1 MTTGNAY
8 YQRRAFCRASTS
20 LGMAAYKPHT
30 SGHWIYM
37 AGALAP
43 LAAGAI
49 FKEPTER
56 WRAIRAIAVLESVA
70 LLAVELWTHK
80 KPKEQGPRSH
90 AIERHRTAEQGCRR

>member
-1 MTTGNAY
+1 MTTGDGY

-30 SGHWIYM
+30 PGHWIYM

-43 LAAGAI
+43 LAAGAV

-70 LLAVELWTHK
+70 LLVAELWTHRGK
-80 KPKEQGPRSH
+80 QQGPRSH
-90 AIERHRTAEQGCRR
+90 ALNRTAEQGCSR